1 MAISRSQHAATTERL
16 PRCALPSTV
25 GAGVI
30 TGASAPSTDRS
41 DALNSRHGSGSR
53 TEVRNWCMGG
63 RPGGPF
69 ARTSATQASTR
80 VAGASRAVL
89 AIAALGICWLGA
101 TGAARAELVWEPVG
115 PVPGTAGMGA
125 VVSDPD
131 DPRILWIASSS
142 SVWVSD
148 DAGDSFALVLQLSR
162 ATAIERETGE
172 GELVEVDPVGP
183 DDPSAPD
190 AVNPDDGDQIDPD
203 TGELYDPDDTD
214 AIDANDDIDP
224 LTGLP
229 ITVGTDDAADAAD
242 DAADAADAADTGA
255 ASGDSNDRFG
265 VSRLRVIGDK
275 VFVCTGRGLWT
286 VDRAARHPGTGRE
299 VRFGGRRVAVND
311 ALRDAKGRLLLG
323 TERGLI
329 ELGADG
335 LGRRIVGSNDD
346 TPVFVLGLLG
356 ERLVVVSRDGL
367 RIETNVGMVPLG
379 IGSTREITTDLLV
392 LGPDRVLVASTNH
405 VSLVVAEAEK
415 AAYTEASWQV
425 PGVVRLAL
433 GRDKALWAVG
443 GNGAWEFSDESGWR
457 RRDDGLI
464 DRRLADVAPAGAGA
478 SYLYVVGRG
487 GTARLVPEQERL
499 WSARAHFQAR
509 RALDGLPTAEETM
522 NWATKARPI
531 QIGDAKSWETESSL
545 AWLLPHAYFRFISAR
560 KRVEDFQFIPAIG
573 RRILE
578 GVEVQP
584 LNDEIR
590 FELRWDLMPAL
601 LLALDGT
608 DATVRAAGIS
618 ARRGQA
624 KVRNTVGP
632 LYQTWVKKRVDLVAT
647 DFRSTRDA
655 ARELL
660 AIQQLEADLYVYTA
674 GNFPIIGVTRD
685 APAVSP

>member
-1 MAISRSQHAATTERL
+1 VARRFAGIARVVLA
-16 PRCALPSTV
+16 V
-25 GAGVI
+25 GVL
-30 TGASAPSTDRS
+30 GAS
-41 DALNSRHGSGSR
+41 
-53 TEVRNWCMGG
+53 V
-63 RPGGPF
+63 
-69 ARTSATQASTR
+69 
-80 VAGASRAVL
+80 
-89 AIAALGICWLGA
+89 LGA
-101 TGAARAELVWEPVG
+101 PGSARAELVWEPVG
-115 PVPGTAGMGA
+115 PVPSTAGMTA
-125 VVSDPD
+125 VVSDPG
-131 DPRILWIASSS
+131 DPQILWIASSS

-162 ATAIERETGE
+162 ATAIERESGE
-172 GELVEVDPVGP
+172 GEQIEADPVGP
-183 DDPSAPD
+183 DDPSALD
-190 AVNPDDGDQIDPD
+190 AVNPDGGDQIDPD

-214 AIDANDDIDP
+214 AVDANDDIDP

-229 ITVGTDDAADAAD
+229 IAVGSQDSADDADDADDAAD
-242 DAADAADAADTGA
+242 DAGGD
-255 ASGDSNDRFG
+255 SGDSNDRFG

-275 VFVCTGRGLWT
+275 LFVCTGRGLWT
-286 VDRAARHPGTGRE
+286 VERAARRPGTGRE

-311 ALRDAKGRLLLG
+311 ALRDAKGRLLLA

-335 LGRRIVGSNDD
+335 LGRRLVGSNDD
-346 TPVFVLGLLG
+346 VPVFVLGLLG

-367 RIETNVGMVPLG
+367 RVETNVGMVPLG
-379 IGSTREITTDLLV
+379 IGSTRGITTDLLA

-405 VSLVVAEAEK
+405 VTVVVAEAEK

-425 PGVVRLAL
+425 PGVMRLAL

-443 GNGAWEFSDESGWR
+443 RNGVWEFSDESGWR

-478 SYLYVVGRG
+478 SYLYAVGRG

-522 NWATKARPI
+522 TWAAKARPI
-531 QIGDAKSWETESSL
+531 QVGDAKSWETESSL
-545 AWLLPHAYFRFISAR
+545 AWLLPHAYFRVISTR

-573 RRILE
+573 RRILD

-590 FELRWDLMPAL
+590 FEFRWDLMPAV
-601 LLALDGT
+601 LLALEGT
-608 DATVRAAGIS
+608 DPAVRAAELS
-618 ARRGQA
+618 ARRGQT

-647 DFRSTRDA
+647 EFRSTRDA

-660 AIQQLEADLYVYTA
+660 TIQQLEADLYVYTA